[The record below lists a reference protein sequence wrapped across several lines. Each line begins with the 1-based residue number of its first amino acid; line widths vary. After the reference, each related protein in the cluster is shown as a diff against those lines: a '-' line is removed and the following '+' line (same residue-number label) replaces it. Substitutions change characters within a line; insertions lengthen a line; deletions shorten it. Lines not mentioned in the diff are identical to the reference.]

1 MIKISS
7 LVASKPLMALSII
20 FVICAVLVLYTVLAS
35 MLSIRPLFCGFIFS
49 LYWAGVRHA
58 SRAEFFPALVG
69 AVGGVLHAWALHQW
83 PLLYGSGG
91 LTLALI
97 VLLVAIYSQI
107 RGFLPI
113 LFNLSYMLFL
123 TVATIPVVTAE
134 GNFPGMVAA
143 ILLGGALLGGLFGS
157 ARFISGKR
165 TQTEV

>member
-97 VLLVAIYSQI
+97 VL
-107 RGFLPI
+107 
-113 LFNLSYMLFL
+113 SYMLFL